1 MKKITLLVLSLS
13 LLFTTAFAQEDS
25 TQTEIKTGNNIGVLP
40 AISYNS
46 DLGFQYGLLA
56 NFFSYGDGSTYP
68 KYRHSLYGEVSRFTK
83 GSGIYRL
90 FYDSEFLVPKIRLTA
105 DASYFSQQALNFYG
119 FNGYDALYNKDY
131 EDDQAADYISRMYYK
146 HERNTFRVKVDLQ
159 GKITGNYKWV
169 AGYTYQ
175 NTKIGTVPIA
185 TLNKGLDDS
194 ELLPDTSLLYDN
206 YVKWG
211 IIDQDEA
218 KGGVS
223 HNLKLGLV
231 YDTRDNE
238 ACPMSGMWTEV
249 VLLNSLSK
257 VGSFGKLSLMHRQ
270 YFTLIPKDLSFAYRL
285 GYQGNIWGDVPY
297 YMYPYMVY
305 SYQPT
310 LSFDGLGGSK
320 TVRGMMLNRLVAES
334 VAFANVELRW
344 KFSHFKFINQQ
355 WYAALSPFMDFG
367 RSLKKIDID
376 TSNVPDAMKSSHFAN
391 DEEKIHATYGL
402 GLHVAMNQNFVISA
416 DVGMPLN
423 DQDGGTGVY
432 IGMNWMF

>member
-1 MKKITLLVLSLS
+1 MRKITLLMISLFACLSI
-13 LLFTTAFAQEDS
+13 AQAQGDS
-25 TQTEIKTGNNIGVLP
+25 TITEVKTGNNIGVLP

-56 NFFSYGDGSTYP
+56 NFFNYGDGSSYP

-105 DASYFSQQALNFYG
+105 DASYFSQQALNFFG
-119 FNGYDALYNKDY
+119 FNGYDAIYNQDFQ
-131 EDDQAADYISRMYYK
+131 DDQSSDYISRMYYR

-159 GKITGNYKWV
+159 GKISGNYKWV
-169 AGYTYQ
+169 AGYTFQ
-175 NTKIGTVPIA
+175 NTDIASVPIDK
-185 TLNKGLDDS
+185 LNDGLDAS
-194 ELLPDTSLLYDN
+194 ELLPDTNLLYDN
-206 YVKWG
+206 YIDWG
-211 IIDQDEA
+211 IIKQDEA
-218 KGGVS
+218 KGGMS
-223 HNLKLGLV
+223 HNFKLGLI

-257 VGSFGKLSLMHRQ
+257 VGSFGKLSIMHRQ
-270 YFTLIPKDLSFAYRL
+270 YFTLIPKDLSFAYRV
-285 GYQGNIWGDVPY
+285 GYQGNIWGDVPF

-305 SYQPT
+305 SYQPS

-320 TVRGMMLNRLVAES
+320 TARGMMLNRLVADQ

-344 KFSHFKFINQQ
+344 KFSHFKFLNQQ

-376 TSNVPDAMKSSHFAN
+376 TSNVPDAMKASHFA
-391 DEEKIHATYGL
+391 DDKEKIHATYGM
-402 GLHVAMNQNFVISA
+402 GLHFAMNQNFVITA

-423 DQDGGTGVY
+423 EQDGGTGVY